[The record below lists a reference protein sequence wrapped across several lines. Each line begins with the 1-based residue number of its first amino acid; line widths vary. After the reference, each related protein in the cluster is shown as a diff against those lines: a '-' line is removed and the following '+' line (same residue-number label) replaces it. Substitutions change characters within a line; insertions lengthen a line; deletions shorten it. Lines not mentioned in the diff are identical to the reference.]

1 VAGEKPA
8 IPPRKLDP
16 RIGVPLRTILNSG
29 QKELL
34 ESERDLFHKL
44 VAVLTRAEIVPTDME
59 MLFRSIIQLD
69 ELFLLVV
76 VGEFNS
82 GKSAFINALLGQ
94 SLLKEGVTPTTQ
106 EIQVLRFGAEP
117 RQETK
122 EDSVVY
128 LSQPLPMLQE
138 INIVDT
144 PGTNAVI
151 REHEQITQ
159 DFVPRSDLVMFVTS
173 ADRPFTESERVFL
186 DQIRQWGKKVLLVI
200 NKIDLLDDQAIQ
212 IVESYVRDNSTR
224 LLGFTP
230 EVFPLS
236 ARLALQAK
244 IQTDPTDTEAMWQA
258 SRFEDLERYIF
269 QTLDEQHR
277 IQLKLLSPL
286 GVADRIVKQ
295 YAGIVEERLS
305 TLAEDFLTVQNI
317 ELQLTAYR
325 QDMLHDYAYR
335 VSDIENH
342 LLSMESRGLTFFDDT
357 LRLPRIFDLINSQ
370 RIRGSFEREV
380 VGDTP
385 RQIEAAVN
393 DTIDWFVERDLRQWQ
408 AIMDYLVKRRTA
420 DHHDRLIGQI
430 TSPFEYNRRALL
442 ESVGKA
448 AGEAV
453 ASYDKA
459 AEAKALGEATQ
470 LAVAQAALLE
480 VGAVGLGT
488 LVTLAVAST
497 VADVSGIMAATVM
510 AALGFFVIPS
520 KRRKAKAELQGKIA
534 DVRQRLVSGLT
545 KEFEDELDRTLQRM
559 REAMAPYTRFVRAEG
574 DRLRQVQKDLVELQ
588 RLIET
593 LKYRIERS

>member
-1 VAGEKPA
+1 
-8 IPPRKLDP
+8 
-16 RIGVPLRTILNSG
+16 VPLRTILNTG

-34 ESERDLFHKL
+34 ETERDLFDKL
-44 VAVLTRAEIVPTDME
+44 VAVLTRAEISPTDME
-59 MLFRSIIQLD
+59 MLFRSVTQLD

-94 SLLKEGVTPTTQ
+94 RLLKEGVTPTTQ
-106 EIQVLRFGAEP
+106 EVQLLRFGEEP
-117 RQETK
+117 RQEAK
-122 EDSVVY
+122 EDRVIY
-128 LSQPLPMLQE
+128 ISQPIRLLEE

-200 NKIDLLDDQAIQ
+200 NKIDILDDQAIEV
-212 IVESYVRDNSTR
+212 VESYVRNNSAR

-230 EVFPLS
+230 EIFPVS

-244 IQTDPTDTEAMWQA
+244 IADDSSAADDSWQA
-258 SRFEDLERYIF
+258 SRFEDLEKYVF
-269 QTLDEQHR
+269 ETLDEQSR
-277 IQLKLLSPL
+277 IRLKLLSPL
-286 GVADRIVKQ
+286 GVAERIVKQ
-295 YAGIVEERLS
+295 YAAAVEDRLA
-305 TLAEDFLTVQNI
+305 TLTDDFSTVQNI
-317 ELQLTAYR
+317 DAQLAAYQ

-342 LLSMESRGLTFFDDT
+342 LLTMESRGVAFFDET
-357 LRLPRIFDLINSQ
+357 LRLTRIFDLINSQ
-370 RIRGSFEREV
+370 RIRGAFEREV

-385 RQIEAAVN
+385 RQIESAVN
-393 DTIDWFVERDLRQWQ
+393 DTIDWFVGRDLSQWQ
-408 AIMDYLVKRRTA
+408 AIMEYLVKRRTA
-420 DHHDRLIGQI
+420 EHHDRLIGQI

-448 AGEAV
+448 AQEAV
-453 ASYDKA
+453 STYDKA

-488 LVTLAVAST
+488 LVTLVVAST

-520 KRRKAKAELQGKIA
+520 KRSKAKMELQGKIT
-534 DVRQRLVSGLT
+534 DVRRRLVSGLT
-545 KEFEDELDRTLQRM
+545 TQFQDELERTLRRM
-559 REAMAPYTRFVRAEG
+559 KEAMAPYTRFVRAEG
-574 DRLRQVQKDLVELQ
+574 DRLRQVQKELAELE
-588 RLIET
+588 RSIEQ
-593 LKYRIERS
+593 LKGRIERG